1 MNSFTVGIIAGALC
15 AISFI
20 PQIVKIFRTKQ
31 AKDLSLITFAVF
43 TIGVSF
49 WLIYGIMIKQLPVI
63 LANGTTLILI
73 LIILT
78 AKIKYG

>member
-49 WLIYGIMIKQLPVI
+49 WLVYGIMIKQLPVI
-63 LANGTTLILI
+63 LANGATLILI